1 MRLTEFLIK
10 EATLDDLQATEKE
23 SAIREVVEALSGA
36 KCLRVGSTDDIVRAL
51 MERER
56 LGTTGI
62 GKGVA
67 VPHVKH
73 PSVKRMVGVLARSKK
88 GVSFAAL
95 DGEPVY
101 IIFLLLSPQ
110 DETGSKLHL
119 KALEHISRL
128 IRNETYLRF
137 LRIAKD
143 KEELIKLIE
152 EEDEEI
158 LP

>member
-1 MRLTEFLIK
+1 MRLTEFLVK
-10 EATLDDLQATEKE
+10 EATLDDLRATEKE
-23 SAIREVVEALSGA
+23 SAIREAVEALSSA
-36 KCLRVGSTDDIVRAL
+36 KCIKANSINDIVRAL

-73 PSVKRMVGVLARSKK
+73 PSVKRMVGVLARSRK
-88 GVSFAAL
+88 GVPFASL

-101 IIFLLLSPQ
+101 IIFLLVSPQ
-110 DETGSKLHL
+110 DDASPRLHL
-119 KALEHISRL
+119 KALERISRL
-128 IRNETYLRF
+128 IRNDTYLRF
-137 LRIAKD
+137 LNTAKD
-143 KEELIKLIE
+143 REELIRLIE
-152 EEDEEI
+152 EEDQEI